1 MVQVLD
7 YMIFVSLTTIPRR
20 IQNLNKS
27 IESLLNQTKKPNKI
41 FINIPKKYKRF
52 REIIDNDQIPKF
64 NDSAVEITRCEDYGP
79 GTKLLGSLN
88 KFEKDS
94 LIILVDDDHVYEDYM
109 IEKFFYFYSKAPNNA
124 YSFYVH
130 PLGNFGVGQGA
141 DGFAVN
147 SNSLDGVKKFYDE
160 VVKTNKDLFIHDDL
174 WTSFFLFCVKKVK
187 ILSLQSHL
195 RKNSN
200 NEISPIY
207 KKHSHYNGLIES
219 YGKNIDEAV
228 RNRDQIAMKS
238 LQYMFSKISQIKF

>member
-1 MVQVLD
+1 
-7 YMIFVSLTTIPRR
+7 MIFVSLTTIPQR
-20 IQNLNKS
+20 IKNLNKS
-27 IESLLNQTKKPNKI
+27 IDSLLKQTKKPNKI

-64 NDSAVEITRCEDYGP
+64 NDSVVEITRCEDYGP

-88 KFEKDS
+88 KLEKNS

-141 DGFAVN
+141 DGFAIN
-147 SNSLDGVKKFYDE
+147 SNFLDGVRKFYDE

-174 WTSFFLFCVKKVK
+174 WISFFLFYVKKIK
-187 ILSLQSHL
+187 ILSLQPHL
-195 RKNSN
+195 KKTAN

-207 KKHSHYNGLIES
+207 KKHSQDNGLIES
-219 YGKNIDEAV
+219 YGKNINEAV
-228 RNRDQIAMKS
+228 RNRDLTAMEN
-238 LQYMFSKISQIKF
+238 LEYMFSKISQIKF